1 MDLENKKPNF
11 FSRLYWGINDLQYVP
26 PNIITGIKNLIHWIP
41 IIWKDRDWDQHY
53 IFEVLKRKLI
63 KQAKYIGSRDFHT
76 RAKRDAE
83 IMMLCVRLIEKV
95 QDETYSSEYMDYH
108 QTEMLFKKIEDSDL
122 HTLEIKELSQN
133 FDEYFKKYPRQY
145 KKVMNGELNIFKR
158 ENKDLQVIAME
169 IAHENQKRCQDL
181 LFKILNNNINNWWD

>member
-1 MDLENKKPNF
+1 MNLENKKPNF

-26 PNIITGIKNLIHWIP
+26 QNIITGIKNLIHWIP

-63 KQAKYIGSRDFHT
+63 KQSKHIGSRDFHT

-108 QTEMLFKKIEDSDL
+108 QTEMSFKKIEDSDL

>member
-1 MDLENKKPNF
+1 MNLENKKPNF

-63 KQAKYIGSRDFHT
+63 KQSKHIGSRDFHT

-108 QTEMLFKKIEDSDL
+108 QTEMSFKKIEDSDL

>member
-1 MDLENKKPNF
+1 MNLENKKPNF

-26 PNIITGIKNLIHWIP
+26 QNIITGIKNLIHWIP

-53 IFEVLKRKLI
+53 IFEVLKHKLI

-108 QTEMLFKKIEDSDL
+108 QTEMSFKKIEDSDL

>member
-1 MDLENKKPNF
+1 MNLENKKPNF

-26 PNIITGIKNLIHWIP
+26 RNIITGIKNLIHWIP

-63 KQAKYIGSRDFHT
+63 KQSKHIGSRDFHT

-108 QTEMLFKKIEDSDL
+108 QTEMSFKKIEDSDL

>member
-1 MDLENKKPNF
+1 MNLENKKPNF

-26 PNIITGIKNLIHWIP
+26 RNIITGIKNIVYWIP

-108 QTEMLFKKIEDSDL
+108 QTEMSFKKIEDSDL

-169 IAHENQKRCQDL
+169 IAQENQKRCQDL